1 MWELWKDIL
10 WDILKWISL
19 VKEDFHIKLQI
30 KKMRDFKL
38 TCAVFALV
46 AALSLQLCQC
56 DIVESTTTINS
67 DNVTI
72 SKRGPPLLS
81 TGNEL
86 WDGLIRD
93 CLKKPT
99 FSCIQK
105 NVYTFLDSSLGLKN
119 VNLTNRVQL
128 TQNRVDYQL
137 PEQPNDEENE
147 IFFEG
152 RGMYKVANREHV
164 LITYCLFKL
173 LKAFLHIPLNNLS
186 LYMPA

>member
-1 MWELWKDIL
+1 
-10 WDILKWISL
+10 
-19 VKEDFHIKLQI
+19 
-30 KKMRDFKL
+30 MRDFKL

-46 AALSLQLCQC
+46 TAMSLQLCLC
-56 DIVESTTTINS
+56 DIVESTTTISS

-128 TQNRVDYQL
+128 TQNRVDYQI

-152 RGMYKVANREHV
+152 RGMYEETINWDHV
-164 LITYCLFKL
+164 LITYCLFNL
-173 LKAFLHIPLNNLS
+173 LQTILRISFNNLS
-186 LYMPA
+186 LYMAAQRAIVVSIVLLFLCTPCERKFHYFNSD